1 VTHET
6 VLKSRGIDQTA
17 DLYLE
22 GSDQHRGWFQS
33 SLITSHAM
41 YSKSPYKNVLTHGF
55 VVDKDGQKMSKSI
68 GNIISPQKVIKDK
81 GADILRLWVAMTDY
95 SKEMTIS
102 DEIIKRVSE
111 SYRRIRNTSKFLLS
125 NISDYNNQ
133 DIKSEDMV
141 ELDKWIIHKARELNN
156 QILKD
161 YEEFKFHKIMQ
172 EIVNFCTLELGGY
185 YLDII
190 KDRLYTSKRDGLP
203 RLSAQKTC
211 HILMSYL
218 NTWIAPILTFT
229 AEEIYSRMPN
239 KKESIYL
246 TEWFDASVSMDDEK
260 VKLYDNLYSIKPH
273 ISRMIEDARNKNE
286 IGSSLECELSI
297 TCNKHLYDDLSKLSN
312 ELKFV
317 FIVSSCDIT
326 LGDESDKY
334 LIDDDLNKFS
344 ISISK
349 SKYKKC
355 ERCWHFHES
364 VGTIEGSST
373 ICERCYDNVHGDGE
387 CRTYA

>member
-1 VTHET
+1 M
-6 VLKSRGIDQTA
+6 SN
-17 DLYLE
+17 
-22 GSDQHRGWFQS
+22 
-33 SLITSHAM
+33 
-41 YSKSPYKNVLTHGF
+41 KSPYKNVLTHGF

-125 NISDYNNQ
+125 NISDYDNQ
-133 DIKSEDMV
+133 EIESKDMV
-141 ELDKWIIHKARELNN
+141 ELDKWIINKARELNN
-156 QILKD
+156 QIIKD
-161 YEEFKFHKIMQ
+161 FDDFKFHKITQ
-172 EIVNFCTLELGGY
+172 DVVNFCTLELGGY

-190 KDRLYTSKRDGLP
+190 KDRLYTSKKDGLP

-211 HILMSYL
+211 HVLMSYL

-229 AEEIYSRMPN
+229 AEEIYSRMPDN
-239 KKESIYL
+239 KESIYL
-246 TEWFDASVSMDDEK
+246 EEWLDVSVEINDGK
-260 VKLYDNLYSIKPH
+260 IKLYDNLYSIKPH
-273 ISRMIEDARNKNE
+273 VSRMIEEARNKNE

-297 TCNKHLYDDLSKLSN
+297 SCNKHLYDDLDKLSD
-312 ELKFV
+312 ELKFI
-317 FIVSSCDIT
+317 FIVSACNIT
-326 LGDESDKY
+326 LGKESDNY
-334 LIDDDLNKFS
+334 SINDDLNKFS

-349 SKYKKC
+349 SNHKKC
-355 ERCWHFHES
+355 ERCWHLHES

-373 ICERCYDNVHGDGE
+373 ICKRCFDNVHGDGE